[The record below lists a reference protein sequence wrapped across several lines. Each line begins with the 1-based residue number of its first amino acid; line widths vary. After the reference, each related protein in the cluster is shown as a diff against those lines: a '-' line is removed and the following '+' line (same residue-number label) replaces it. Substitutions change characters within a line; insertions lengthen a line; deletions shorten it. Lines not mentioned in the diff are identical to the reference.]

1 MLTMIEI
8 CLTYQLCASLDG
20 QQRVILVLKVTIF
33 FFLVKKKKSSHI
45 EASLKP
51 AMTLIILHTRVQ
63 VP

>member
-1 MLTMIEI
+1 MLDLPIVCISGWAAEGDSGI
-8 CLTYQLCASLDG
+8 KSDYL
-20 QQRVILVLKVTIF
+20 F
-33 FFLVKKKKSSHI
+33 FFGKKKKSSHI

>member
-1 MLTMIEI
+1 MLDLPIVCISGWAAEGDSGI
-8 CLTYQLCASLDG
+8 KSDYL
-20 QQRVILVLKVTIF
+20 F
-33 FFLVKKKKSSHI
+33 FFWEKKKKSSHI